1 MTAAGGG
8 SSSSSGS
15 GSGSGS
21 GSEAGPDPGV
31 VVAPAWLPAPRAPL
45 ALADGEVHVWR
56 VPLAPPPEQ
65 LAAFAR
71 TLRPDER
78 ERAARFL
85 FERDR
90 TAYTAARGALR
101 TLTGAYLGRGPEEL
115 ELGYHDKGKPYLAS
129 PPGEPLRFNVS
140 HSGALAL
147 IAFVR
152 DRELGVDIERRRDTL
167 DLVSLARTAFSPHEH
182 RTLCGLPPH
191 DHPVAFFACWSRKEA
206 FIKATGEGV
215 SQLADFDVS
224 LRPDEP
230 ARLLRVPGPPP
241 GHARWSILDLP
252 AIPGYAAALV
262 VAGDGLRIACW
273 DWPPA
278 CF

>member
-1 MTAAGGG
+1 MTATAGL
-8 SSSSSGS
+8 
-15 GSGSGS
+15 
-21 GSEAGPDPGV
+21 AR
-31 VVAPAWLPAPRAPL
+31 AWLPPPAGI
-45 ALADGEVHVWR
+45 ALGEGEVHVWR
-56 VPLAPPPEQ
+56 LPLAPPPEQ

-71 TLRPDER
+71 TLSADER

-90 TAYTAARGALR
+90 TAYTATRGALR
-101 TLTGAYLGRGPEEL
+101 TLAASYLGRRPEEL
-115 ELGYHDKGKPYLAS
+115 ALGYHDKGKPYLAAPV
-129 PPGEPLRFNVS
+129 PPDAEPLRFNVS
-140 HSGALAL
+140 HSGELAL
-147 IAFVR
+147 LAFVR
-152 DRELGVDIERRRDTL
+152 DREVGVDIERRRDML
-167 DLVSLARTAFSPHEH
+167 DLVSLARTAFSPHEY

-224 LRPDEP
+224 LRPGEP
-230 ARLLRVPGPPP
+230 ARLLRAPGPPP

-262 VAGDGLRIACW
+262 VPGDDLRIDCW
-273 DWPPA
+273 DWPPG
-278 CF
+278 